1 MGTSITSVSHANG
14 HITYERSTDI
24 QDDKLIALN
33 DTIAMLRLKYGNRK
47 VKKSGKTDLWMSA

>member
-1 MGTSITSVSHANG
+1 MQKG
-14 HITYERSTDI
+14 HVTYERSADL

-47 VKKSGKTDLWMSA
+47 VKKGDKKDLWMLV